1 MFWYRYMR
9 RSALANLA
17 PTLCSSLYLISPLP
31 FGWWMPFGMG
41 AARQKVK
48 HQMVAAVE
56 LQFLFPQMYITF
68 RAASLRRGLNA
79 AAVACRAR

>member
-1 MFWYRYMR
+1 
-9 RSALANLA
+9 
-17 PTLCSSLYLISPLP
+17 
-31 FGWWMPFGMG
+31 MG